1 MNNVA
6 RKSVVLAIGY
16 IVIFVVLYVISA
28 GAAWFVT
35 LDISYWSLLSWSSE
49 ARCGFLIIYVTFASL
64 FTIHPDVI

>member
-28 GAAWFVT
+28 GAIWFVT
-35 LDISYWSLLSWSSE
+35 LDMSYLSLLSWSSE
-49 ARCGFLIIYVTFASL
+49 ARCGFLIIYTTFASFYTL
-64 FTIHPDVI
+64 NYI